1 MKAAVSKVGQFLHET
16 HVELTKVTWTTKRDL
31 VKSMVVVL
39 IGTAVLSLFIFAV
52 DTLFTT
58 LLKLII
64 K

>member
-1 MKAAVSKVGQFLHET
+1 MNAVSKVGQFLHET

-39 IGTAVLSLFIFAV
+39 IGTSILTLFIFSV
-52 DTLFTT
+52 DTIFTT
-58 LLKLII
+58 ALKIII